1 MFFSNK
7 NRHLFLWLITTF
19 FFTGCNPKN
28 QEPTPAATGN
38 PAIDQL
44 TASITQSPDDA
55 SLYAARGEQYYLNES
70 YDEAIADMQKA
81 IELQPDNISY
91 RHLLADVYLDYF
103 QSRPAL
109 ETMEQTVRDFPGN
122 KPSYLKLAEFQL
134 ILKLYDGALATLA
147 QLEKIDP
154 LLADLFFMRGLVYK
168 EMEQA
173 DVAIENFKLAVQQD
187 AAIVDAWMNLGQLYA
202 EKGDKIALEYFNT
215 AIEIAPN
222 SVEARHAKGYYLQDV
237 NDLEGAVAVF
247 REIGTLNPQYHEAFY
262 NAGLI
267 LLDMD
272 SLQAAFQQFDIAVQ
286 TRPAEAKYYYYR
298 GVTLELMGQF
308 DRASKE
314 YEQCLIFDTTFEAA
328 QDGLDRIKKLSE

>member
-1 MFFSNK
+1 MLLYNK
-7 NRHLFLWLITTF
+7 NRHFFLWLTTAF
-19 FFTGCNPKN
+19 FFAGCNPKK
-28 QEPTPAATGN
+28 QEPAPAATGN

-44 TASITQSPDDA
+44 TATIAQSPDDA

-70 YDEAIADMQKA
+70 YDEAIADLQKA
-81 IELQPDNISY
+81 IAIQPDILPY
-91 RHLLADVYLDYF
+91 RHLLADIYLDYF

-109 ETMEQTVRDFPGN
+109 ETMEQTVQRFPDN
-122 KPSYLKLAEFQL
+122 KSSYLKLAEFQL
-134 ILKLYDGALATLA
+134 ILKLYDAALATLT

-168 EMEQA
+168 EMEQT
-173 DVAIENFKLAVQQD
+173 DPAIENFKLAVQQD
-187 AAIVDAWMNLGQLYA
+187 AAIVDAWINLGQLYA
-202 EKGDKIALEYFNT
+202 EKRDQIALEYFDT

-222 SVEARHAKGYYLQDV
+222 SVEARHAKGYYLQDI

-247 REIGTLNPQYHEAFY
+247 REIGTINPQYHEAFY

-272 SLQAAFQQFDIAVQ
+272 SLETAFQQFDIAVKA
-286 TRPAEAKYYYYR
+286 RPAEAKYYYYR

-314 YEQCLIFDTTFEAA
+314 YEQCLTFDANFEAA